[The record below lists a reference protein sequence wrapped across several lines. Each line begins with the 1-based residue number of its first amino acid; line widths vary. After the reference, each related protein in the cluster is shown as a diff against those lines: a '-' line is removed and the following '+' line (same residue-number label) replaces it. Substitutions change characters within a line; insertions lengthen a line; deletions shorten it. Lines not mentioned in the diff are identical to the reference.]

1 MLFGISG
8 KQLLHLYLCSRIFTE
23 TGTHRGTIQ
32 QTNFGSF
39 RQTGDSAH
47 YREPQ
52 WTADHRS
59 QSYDESRRRA
69 PSWVTDGHCKNI
81 SRQVEG
87 RALHRNPLLYSR
99 AQGTSLN
106 GAFQL
111 RDTRGSCPHFGLRH
125 HRRRVFFSD
134 VSVC

>member
-8 KQLLHLYLCSRIFTE
+8 KRLLYLYLCSRMFIE

-32 QTNFGSF
+32 QTDFRSF
-39 RQTGDSAH
+39 RETGDSAH
-47 YREPQ
+47 YRESW

-59 QSYDESRRRA
+59 QSYGESCRRA
-69 PSWVTDGHCKNI
+69 PSRVTDGHCEDI
-81 SRQVEG
+81 SHQVEE
-87 RALHRNPLLYSR
+87 RALQQKPLLYNR

-111 RDTRGSCPHFGLRH
+111 KVTRGSCSHFGLRH
-125 HRRRVFFSD
+125 HCRRVFFSD
-134 VSVC
+134 VSVR